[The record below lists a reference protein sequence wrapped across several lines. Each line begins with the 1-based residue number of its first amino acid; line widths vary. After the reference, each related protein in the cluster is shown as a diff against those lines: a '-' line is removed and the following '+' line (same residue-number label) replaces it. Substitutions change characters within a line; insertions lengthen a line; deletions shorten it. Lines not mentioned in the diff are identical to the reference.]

1 MKKIIFVIFAFAL
14 LGCSA
19 EQQRMESYMDDPST
33 ILKDPHYTEYQEKMD
48 SLESEYLSKKITYAE
63 YLERKQKLEETY
75 NKEVKDRNDIILPPA
90 Q

>member
-1 MKKIIFVIFAFAL
+1 MKKIIVVIFAFAL

-19 EQQRMESYMDDPST
+19 EQKRMETYMDDPST